1 MAHSRKWFGPGFLV
15 TAAFIGP
22 GTVTT
27 ASQAGAGYGVA
38 LLWAV
43 VFATIA
49 TIVLQEMSAR
59 LGLVTRAGLGE
70 ALRTTFAHP
79 ALRAAAAVL
88 VVGAIAF
95 GNAAFQMGNIMG
107 TAIGLELL
115 TGAPMRICGL
125 LVGVA
130 AALLLSFGRYLLIE
144 RLLTGL
150 VALMGCTFLITAIV
164 ARPDWNALAAGLWQ
178 PVIPA
183 GSAILVVGLIGTT
196 VVPYNLFLHASA
208 VQEKWPAALPLRQSL
223 RAARI
228 DSAVSITAG
237 GLITMAILVTASAL
251 HASGGGRVDMDSAAA
266 MAAQLEPLLGAK
278 AKACFAL
285 GLIAAGFTSAL
296 TAPLAAA
303 YATAGV
309 LGFSGDTRSAKFR
322 AVWVAILAI
331 GTLLALLGTR
341 PVQAIIVAQVV
352 NGVLLPVVAVFLL
365 IVVNRRRLLGEHRNR
380 AAANLLGG
388 LVVLVAAALGVFQ
401 VLKALHWPG
410 A

>member
-1 MAHSRKWFGPGFLV
+1 MANSVKRFGPGFLV
-15 TAAFIGP
+15 AAAFIGP
-22 GTVTT
+22 GTVST
-27 ASQAGAGYGVA
+27 ASQAGAGYGTA

-70 ALRTTFAHP
+70 ALRHTFVHP

-88 VVGAIAF
+88 VVGAIAC
-95 GNAAFQMGNIMG
+95 GNAAFEMGNLTG
-107 TAIGLELL
+107 AAIGLELL
-115 TGAPMRICGL
+115 TGAPIGLSAL
-125 LVGVA
+125 LVGLA
-130 AALLLSFGRYLLIE
+130 AALLLAFGRYLLVE
-144 RLLTGL
+144 RLLAAL
-150 VALMGCTFLITAIV
+150 VALMGGAFLITAIV
-164 ARPDWNALAAGLWQ
+164 ARPDWNAVAAGLLK

-208 VQEKWPAALPLRQSL
+208 VQEKWPASLPLCRSL

-228 DSAVSITAG
+228 DNAVSIFVG
-237 GLITMAILVTASAL
+237 GLITIAILVTASAL
-251 HASGGGRVDMDSAAA
+251 HTSGGERVDMDSAAA
-266 MAAQLEPLLGAK
+266 MAAQLEPLLGSN

-309 LGFSGDTRSAKFR
+309 LGFSGDPRSAKFR
-322 AVWVAILAI
+322 AVWATILAI
-331 GTLLALLGTR
+331 GALLALLGTR
-341 PVQAIIVAQVV
+341 PVQAIIAAQVV
-352 NGVLLPVVAVFLL
+352 NGILLPVVAVFLL
-365 IVVNRRRLLGEHRNR
+365 MVVNRRSLLGEHRNR
-380 AAANLLGG
+380 IAANLLGG
-388 LVVLVAAALGVFQ
+388 LVVLVAAGLGAFQ
-401 VLKALHWPG
+401 ILKALDWLG